1 MMSGLSQALPPFI
14 QRLPAGSCRPS
25 ASPTP
30 VQLEA
35 WASIMDNQH
44 TLIAAPTGSGKTLA
58 ALLPCLD
65 KLVRDKINAVQ
76 DPGRTWTPGVRV
88 LYVTPLKALNN
99 DIQYH
104 LVGFIEA
111 LDRHSAV
118 ASALSQA
125 TAEWP
130 GIRSAVRT
138 GDTPSHERAK
148 MMRKPPDVLVTTPE
162 SLYLLLTSGKGRDI
176 LHTVETVIVDEIHS
190 LAGDKRGAHLSLT
203 LERLSALAEKPVG
216 RIGVS
221 ATQKPLARV
230 ALFLGGWDRSAIASS
245 FTHLRGTAASK
256 GLFPSP
262 ISDH

>member
-1 MMSGLSQALPPFI
+1 MMSGPSHALAAFHPTLASWFT
-14 QRLPAGSCRPS
+14 QTFG
-25 ASPTP
+25 SPTP

-111 LDRHSAV
+111 LEPSLRRRF
-118 ASALSQA
+118 
-125 TAEWP
+125 
-130 GIRSAVRT
+130 RSI
-138 GDTPSHERAK
+138 PSHRRVA
-148 MMRKPPDVLVTTPE
+148 
-162 SLYLLLTSGKGRDI
+162 G
-176 LHTVETVIVDEIHS
+176 HTVGCAYRRYPFPRTCQNDAEAAGCAGHNTGIVV
-190 LAGDKRGAHLSLT
+190 LAAY
-203 LERLSALAEKPVG
+203 
-216 RIGVS
+216 
-221 ATQKPLARV
+221 
-230 ALFLGGWDRSAIASS
+230 LGQRPRYTSHRRDCHR
-245 FTHLRGTAASK
+245 R
-256 GLFPSP
+256 
-262 ISDH
+262 

>member
-1 MMSGLSQALPPFI
+1 MSGPSDALAAFHPT
-14 QRLPAGSCRPS
+14 LAGWFTQTFG
-25 ASPTP
+25 SPTP

-138 GDTPSHERAK
+138 GDTPSHERAQN
-148 MMRKPPDVLVTTPE
+148 DAEAAGCAGHNTGIVVLAA
-162 SLYLLLTSGKGRDI
+162 YLGQRPRYTS
-176 LHTVETVIVDEIHS
+176 HS
-190 LAGDKRGAHLSLT
+190 RNCH
-203 LERLSALAEKPVG
+203 R
-216 RIGVS
+216 R
-221 ATQKPLARV
+221 
-230 ALFLGGWDRSAIASS
+230 
-245 FTHLRGTAASK
+245 
-256 GLFPSP
+256 
-262 ISDH
+262 

>member
-1 MMSGLSQALPPFI
+1 MSGPSHALAAFHPT
-14 QRLPAGSCRPS
+14 LAGWFTETFG
-25 ASPTP
+25 SPTP

-111 LDRHSAV
+111 LERHSAV

-148 MMRKPPDVLVTTPE
+148 MMRSRRMCWSQHRNRYTCCLPQAKAE
-162 SLYLLLTSGKGRDI
+162 HI

-230 ALFLGGWDRSAIASS
+230 ALFLGGWDRPAIASS
-245 FTHLRGTAASK
+245 FTHLRGTAASR

-262 ISDH
+262 SRDH